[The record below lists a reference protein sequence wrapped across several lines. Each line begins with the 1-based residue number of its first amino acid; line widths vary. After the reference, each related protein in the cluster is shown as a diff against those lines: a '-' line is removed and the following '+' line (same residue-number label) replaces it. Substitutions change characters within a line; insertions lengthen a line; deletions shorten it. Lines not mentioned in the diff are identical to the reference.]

1 MTRLLPVLLATLAV
15 TACGFSPDAA
25 PRPVELDEIS
35 VVTSVPDDD
44 IAGQT
49 TDMWFVD
56 GSALVPIEASVA
68 DLAPA
73 TVLGALI
80 GGGAAVPSGL
90 RSAIPPATALLGV
103 ALDGGVAIVDL
114 SSAFTLVGGDEEIR
128 AVGQV
133 VLTLTSLDGI
143 TGVRFFI
150 DGNPVAVPV
159 GEGELVDRALT
170 ADDFSGRIG
179 S

>member
-1 MTRLLPVLLATLAV
+1 MPIATLLV
-15 TACGFSPDAA
+15 TGCGFSPDTA
-25 PRPVELDEIS
+25 PRPIEIDEVS
-35 VVTSVPDDD
+35 VVTSVPGGD
-44 IAGQT
+44 IAAQT

-56 GSALVPIEASVA
+56 GSVLVSVEASVA

-80 GGGAAVPSGL
+80 GGGAARPSGL
-90 RSAIPPATALLGV
+90 RSAIPPATELLGV
-103 ALDGGVAIVDL
+103 ALDGSVAIVDL

-133 VLTLTSLDGI
+133 VLTLTALDGI
-143 TGVRFFI
+143 TGVRLFI
-150 DGNPVAVPV
+150 DGNPVAAPV
-159 GEGELVDRALT
+159 GEGELVDRPLT
-170 ADDFSGRIG
+170 ADDFSGPIG